1 MITPNIIKENIKITC
16 TLRNILKHFFVKM
29 VDFGCEQQYIIFKA
43 ETTPATNICQK
54 FDHKFKKKDNINV

>member
-1 MITPNIIKENIKITC
+1 M
-16 TLRNILKHFFVKM
+16 LRNILKHFFVKM